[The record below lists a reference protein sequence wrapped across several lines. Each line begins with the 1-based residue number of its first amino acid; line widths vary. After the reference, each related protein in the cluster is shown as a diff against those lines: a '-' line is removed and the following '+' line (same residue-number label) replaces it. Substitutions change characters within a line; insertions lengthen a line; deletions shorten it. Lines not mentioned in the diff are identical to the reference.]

1 MSGSERLRK
10 GATGVCLV
18 VAPLGLLVGLVLHP
32 AQSMDAAEQLGII
45 ASNAERWAI
54 AHFIITASAILLAGA
69 VLGLAHLVHERRP
82 GQAIVGGA
90 LGVVGAMSLCAVAFA
105 EATYGAQM
113 GRVGTTGG
121 VLDAYSA
128 VEAQPASLVVLIG
141 ALMGPLG
148 TIVLGSGLYTAGVV
162 PRWTAIAL
170 MIGGVC
176 LVVGLPI
183 ALMPL
188 AIAGA
193 AMQLLAMAPIGVMV
207 IGESD
212 EEWIH
217 TPARA
222 VA

>member
-1 MSGSERLRK
+1 
-10 GATGVCLV
+10 
-18 VAPLGLLVGLVLHP
+18 
-32 AQSMDAAEQLGII
+32 
-45 ASNAERWAI
+45 
-54 AHFIITASAILLAGA
+54 
-69 VLGLAHLVHERRP
+69 
-82 GQAIVGGA
+82 
-90 LGVVGAMSLCAVAFA
+90 
-105 EATYGAQM
+105 
-113 GRVGTTGG
+113 
-121 VLDAYSA
+121 
-128 VEAQPASLVVLIG
+128 
-141 ALMGPLG
+141 
-148 TIVLGSGLYTAGVV
+148 
-162 PRWTAIAL
+162 

-176 LVVGLPI
+176 LVIGLPI

>member
-1 MSGSERLRK
+1 MSTSERLRK
-10 GATGVCLV
+10 AATGLCLMI
-18 VAPLGLLVGLVLHP
+18 APLGLLVGLVLHP
-32 AQSMDAAEQLGII
+32 AESLDAAEQLGII
-45 ASNAERWAI
+45 ASNADRWAW
-54 AHFIITASAILLAGA
+54 AHFIITGSAVVLAGA
-69 VLGLAHLVHERRP
+69 VLGLAHLLHEHRP
-82 GQAIVGGA
+82 AQAIVGGA
-90 LGVVGAMSLCAVAFA
+90 LGVVGAMSLCAVAFS

-128 VEAQPASLVVLIG
+128 VAAQPASLMVLIG

-148 TIVLGSGLYTAGVV
+148 SIVLGSGLYTAGVV

-170 MIGGVC
+170 MAGGVC

-183 ALMPL
+183 AMMPL

-193 AMQLLAMAPIGVMV
+193 ALQVLALAPIGYMV
-207 IGESD
+207 LAESD
-212 EEWIH
+212 EEWMH
-217 TPARA
+217 TPTRA